1 MTTMSPIPY
10 LSEEQWRATARRER
24 ALLLAAQEADRY
36 KVREIGR
43 NDGPRV
49 REYLR
54 AAGVTVPANWCA
66 SFVTWCCLQAG
77 YGRHDIVYGGASVC
91 NWLQWAKRVSRTVPP
106 SLVQRGE
113 LFLWCDEKRWRG
125 HIGFV
130 VAAYRVGPTWWIRTI
145 EGNASPQN
153 GGRDGDGVYR
163 KLRLVRSNFRFV
175 RLP

>member
-1 MTTMSPIPY
+1 MPSPLPY
-10 LSEEQWRATARRER
+10 LSDAQWSEIPARER

-36 KVREIGR
+36 RVRETGR

-54 AAGVTVPANWCA
+54 AAGVTIPANWCA

-77 YGRHDIVYGGASVC
+77 YTRSDLVAAGASVC
-91 NWLQWAKRVSRTVPP
+91 NWHQWAKRLSRTLPVT
-106 SLVQRGE
+106 LVKRGD

-130 VAAYRVGPTWWIRTI
+130 VQAYRVGPLWWIRTI
-145 EGNASPQN
+145 EGNASPQH